1 MEVQTFDL
9 LVPLA
14 QLIRLH
20 VATGCKYSNNAAWS
34 GASWAPGGQTPKFL
48 KMGLGLPRPT
58 WALICMRGACAVHA
72 RALPTKLVK
81 LGPGV
86 GGCEWRSER

>member
-1 MEVQTFDL
+1 L

-14 QLIRLH
+14 HLIRLH
-20 VATGCKYSNNAAWS
+20 AATGCVYSNKAAQS
-34 GASWAPGGQTPKFL
+34 GTSWAPGGQTPKFL
-48 KMGLGLPRPT
+48 KMGPGLPQPT

-72 RALPTKLVK
+72 QGLPTKLVK

-86 GGCEWRSER
+86 GVCEWRSER